1 VGVRRHSPFEDDPD
15 AVDATRRTR
24 LASERTYLAWWRSGL
39 TAFAVGIGA
48 GKVVPELS
56 GGGTSWPY
64 VLVGAGFSLLGVA
77 FLAFGWL
84 RERELERALDE
95 GRYAGLDTR
104 VSLALTIAGILL
116 GAVMI
121 VILFT
126 ER

>member
-1 VGVRRHSPFEDDPD
+1 VAGRPHSPFEDDPD
-15 AVDATRRTR
+15 VVDATRRTR

-56 GGGTSWPY
+56 GADSSWPY
-64 VLVGAGFSLLGVA
+64 VLLGAGFSLLGLA
-77 FLAFGWL
+77 FIAFGWL

-95 GRYAGLDTR
+95 GRYAGVDSR
-104 VSLALTIAGILL
+104 VTMVLTLAGVLL
-116 GAVMI
+116 GAALI
-121 VILFT
+121 VVLFT